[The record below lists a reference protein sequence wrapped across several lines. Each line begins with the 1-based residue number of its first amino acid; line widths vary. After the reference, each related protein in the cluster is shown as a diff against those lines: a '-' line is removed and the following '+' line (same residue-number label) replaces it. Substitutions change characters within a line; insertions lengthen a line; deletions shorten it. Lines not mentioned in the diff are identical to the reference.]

1 MANNMSKPDQRA
13 KRVFV
18 SRIDLQRSLYDQV
31 ADALAW
37 MQWQSIVPSQARV
50 FIKPNLTYPFYKP
63 GVTTS
68 PQLIEALISV
78 LSDQTLSITIGES
91 DGGSHAWE
99 AEEAFEGHRL
109 YEIADRYGATVVNL
123 SKVEREYAGIQVNS
137 RIVRVQLPSLLLH
150 EVDVFITVPVPKV
163 HAMTGV
169 SLAFKNQWGC
179 IPDTMRLRHHHQ
191 FNEMVVAIN
200 KLLNPKIVI
209 FDGTYFLD
217 RTGPMDG
224 DPVRMDL
231 IIAANDI
238 GAGDLVCCEI
248 MNIDP
253 NKVKHFRL
261 ARKEGMFPSSL
272 EEIYLND
279 RIENFNG
286 RRFHLERTL
295 MHWITLAAFN
305 SRWGTKLVYDS
316 PLAGPLHHVLYAIRG
331 RPNFKAGY

>member
-1 MANNMSKPDQRA
+1 M

-18 SRIDLQRSLYDQV
+18 TKINTENSRSKLLE
-31 ADALAW
+31 ALDW
-37 MQWQSIVPSQARV
+37 IRWEDIIKPEARV
-50 FIKPNLTYPFYKP
+50 FVKPNLPYPSYKP

-68 PQLIEALISV
+68 PEIMEGIVAI
-78 LSDQTLSITIGES
+78 LSTRTPNITIGES
-91 DGGSHAWE
+91 DGGAHAWRAE
-99 AEEAFEGHRL
+99 AALQGHKL
-109 YEIADRYGATVVNL
+109 YAIADRYGARVVNL
-123 SKVEREYAGIQVNS
+123 SRIEQEYAETKVGS
-137 RIVRVQLPSLLLH
+137 RIVGVQLPSLLLH
-150 EVDVFITVPVPKV
+150 QVDVFITVPVPKV
-163 HAMTGV
+163 HVMTRL

-179 IPDTMRLRHHHQ
+179 LPDTMRLLDHPQ
-191 FNEMVVAIN
+191 FSEKIIAIN

-231 IIAANDI
+231 IIASNDI
-238 GAGDLVCCEI
+238 GAGSLACCEI

-272 EEIYLND
+272 EEVYLND

-286 RRFHLERTL
+286 RKFHLERTL
-295 MHWITLAAFN
+295 MHWVTLAIAFN
-305 SRWGTKLVYDS
+305 SRLGTKLIYDS
-316 PLAGPLHHVLYAIRG
+316 PLAGPLHEVLYAIRG
-331 RPNFKAGY
+331 RPSFKAGR